1 MQKKHKILAD
11 AFQEIF
17 KLSKDFLQNVVQDID
32 LLTAGNRQPLPQD
45 IIIAQIARIVHQAGR
60 KLTLD

>member
-32 LLTAGNRQPLPQD
+32 L
-45 IIIAQIARIVHQAGR
+45 
-60 KLTLD
+60 